1 VAGVRVRLRGRP
13 AVPLR
18 RPHVFLAPLAVSSR
32 TYARKYTD
40 LIELLVQR
48 CERAAGGL
56 IAIGPPA
63 CRLPCLVVG
72 SWLWP
77 LAGGHFSVL
86 TMLASGVAA
95 AATATAVRFRRLGFA
110 RREMAWR
117 HAGSHFSVITGGRGT
132 GWPGAR
138 CPHEAPVAN
147 LNGNLVVVGA
157 VGLIQFLMEKAPAY
171 PAWLGLSSLANYK
184 RDRWQEMVWVSS
196 RVVPPYQLP
205 LIVKHSPSL
214 LFFSVLGS

>member
-1 VAGVRVRLRGRP
+1 MAGVRVRLRGRP

-95 AATATAVRFRRLGFA
+95 AATATAVRFRRLGCA

-147 LNGNLVVVGA
+147 LNGNLVVVA
-157 VGLIQFLMEKAPAY
+157 R
-171 PAWLGLSSLANYK
+171 LA
-184 RDRWQEMVWVSS
+184 
-196 RVVPPYQLP
+196 
-205 LIVKHSPSL
+205 
-214 LFFSVLGS
+214 